1 MNEEVTERLKALKI
15 EDFIWLIYIGIIF
28 FSWFANSLEKD
39 YLVNN
44 NQESRHNYRKVMTG
58 IFIVLVIVYFYFLKE
73 SYEDLNN
80 LKLYDNDK
88 KKQLTILSF
97 IASLLI
103 FISGIIFL
111 YIIIKDEFLEVE
123 IAFNWQKK

>member
-123 IAFNWQKK
+123 IAFN